1 MAAPLMAAGRRRAAT
16 VTAIGLAC
24 LAGLGASGCSD
35 SDVGG
40 PEDAAGAGSL
50 EVFCSDF
57 QDLEDE
63 FSDPESDAS
72 AADVAE
78 ALAALD
84 PPDEIADEVD
94 TFAEGVAASEGV
106 DPNDPANAQQ
116 VTELQEAFAAVDEF
130 RSTECDTGGDAGS
143 DAGG

>member
-1 MAAPLMAAGRRRAAT
+1 MMAAVLLAAARRRAAA
-16 VTAIGLAC
+16 VTAIGMVS
-24 LAGLGASGCSD
+24 LAGLTGAGCSD

-40 PEDAAGAGSL
+40 PEGAAGSL

-63 FSDPESDAS
+63 FSDPESDAT

-78 ALAALD
+78 AIGALD

-94 TFAEGVAASEGV
+94 TFAEGVAASEDI
-106 DPNDPANAQQ
+106 DPNDPANAEQ
-116 VTELQEAFAAVDEF
+116 VADLQEAFAAVDAF
-130 RSTECDTGGDAGS
+130 RNSECDAGDAGS
-143 DAGG
+143 DAEG

>member
-1 MAAPLMAAGRRRAAT
+1 MAAVLRTAARRRAAAA
-16 VTAIGLAC
+16 TAIGMVS
-24 LAGLGASGCSD
+24 LAGLTGAGCSD

-40 PEDAAGAGSL
+40 PEVAAGSL

-57 QDLEDE
+57 QNLEDE
-63 FSDPESDAS
+63 FSDPESDAT

-78 ALAALD
+78 AIGALD

-94 TFAEGVAASEGV
+94 AFAEGVAASEEI

-116 VTELQEAFAAVDEF
+116 VAELQEAFAAVDAF
-130 RSTECDTGGDAGS
+130 RNTECDGGDAGA
-143 DAGG
+143 DAEG

>member
-1 MAAPLMAAGRRRAAT
+1 MASPLVAAGRRRAAA

-24 LAGLGASGCSD
+24 LAAAGCSD

-40 PEDAAGAGSL
+40 PEEAAGAGSV

-72 AADVAE
+72 PADVAE

-94 TFAEGVAASEGV
+94 AFAEGVAASEGV
-106 DPNDPANAQQ
+106 DPNDPANAEQ

-130 RSTECDTGGDAGS
+130 RTTECDPGGDAGS
-143 DAGG
+143 DAEG

>member
-1 MAAPLMAAGRRRAAT
+1 MAAVPVAAGRRRATA

-24 LAGLGASGCSD
+24 LAGLVAAGCSD

-40 PEDAAGAGSL
+40 PEGAAGAGSL
-50 EVFCSDF
+50 EAFCSDF

-63 FSDPESDAS
+63 FSDPESEAT

-78 ALAALD
+78 ALGALD
-84 PPDEIADEVD
+84 PPDEIADEVE
-94 TFAEGVAASEGV
+94 TFAEGVAASESI

-116 VTELQEAFAAVDEF
+116 VAELQEAFAAVDEF
-130 RSTECDTGGDAGS
+130 RTSECDTGGDAGS
-143 DAGG
+143 GAEG